1 MTGFWKT
8 VIDKI
13 DGLTKIAT
21 TIGFAALFVCVMM
34 QIIWRYIL
42 EIPLLWSEEAARYL
56 LVWISLLAVAVAFRN
71 DSHIRLDFFVAKCPA
86 PLRHF
91 VWIFFNGLTLAFL
104 ALLVIYGIPNALLGK
119 NTFSPGLSASFSH
132 TTFTLFLPYLSVPVA
147 AGIMILNL
155 LDYILHNFRSKE
167 VGDVRDKVKP

>member
-1 MTGFWKT
+1 MTRFWKT
-8 VIDKI
+8 FIDRI

-21 TIGFAALFVCVMM
+21 TVGFAALFVCVMM

-56 LVWISLLAVAVAFRN
+56 LVWISLLAVAIAFRN
-71 DSHIRLDFFVAKCPA
+71 DTHIRLDFFIAKCPD
-86 PLRHF
+86 PVRHA
-91 VWIFFNGLTLAFL
+91 VWILFNVLTLAFL

-119 NTFSPGLSASFSH
+119 NTFSAGLSASFSG
-132 TTFTLFLPYLSVPVA
+132 TFTLFLPYLSVPVA

-155 LDYILHNFRSKE
+155 LDYIFHNFGNKE